1 MNVFE
6 YVKEMKA
13 KDSIVALVGVALLA
27 LFLLIIILKMLGGMR
42 RGFWRQLARTGTTL
56 LAAIGSY
63 IASVWLSNHII
74 GMLDPTTTEEL
85 ITKIDSA
92 VPGAAT
98 QIQEVIS
105 TINPQMIEY
114 ILLLPA
120 TIIIIPILTI
130 VLFLVVNLILKIIR
144 AIVVKI
150 IGIKKAKSNPERLG
164 GAVLAAVEFLIWISV
179 IMIPVCGSLSLANQT
194 FEKAISTADENS
206 KAEFVEIYDEYLLPF
221 VNNPAVSFI
230 GSISSD
236 AMSNGIA
243 TVKINNEKTNMRD
256 EVLSVAHIILID
268 GSVLKDADFTALNAE
283 EKEAVTSIINALS
296 DSPFMANI
304 LVEVI
309 HTVPTIYESGLI
321 PTDDMA
327 DFQHVIDHI
336 MVFMKTVKRQ
346 SLADDLNT
354 LKDVYF
360 GFCDSGIMSAITE
373 GQDLMKFI
381 SDDYNGDKHLLG
393 MINTLSGNVRT
404 KGIVD
409 QLYNMVLSA
418 AFSGSG
424 NSDGSNSS
432 DDILADIKIE
442 DVKQGLNDIVSVN
455 KSEYSTEE
463 EYREALSDTISTTIN
478 NTIGVELEKE
488 VVDEVANYVDEN
500 FSEQFEDLTD
510 EEFNEM
516 IFEVI
521 DIYQSYLNGEE
532 INPDDLNNLLPGG
545 ADNIL
550 PDGSNDFI
558 PGGSD
563 SE

>member
-1 MNVFE
+1 MNFFE

-13 KDSIVALVGVALLA
+13 LGTPVAIVGLGILA
-27 LFLLIIILKMLGGMR
+27 LFLLVIILKMLGGMR
-42 RGFWRQLARTGTTL
+42 RGVWRQLARTGATL
-56 LAAIGSY
+56 LAAVAAY

-74 GMLDPTTTEEL
+74 GMLDPATINEL
-85 ITKIDSA
+85 ASRIDSA
-92 VPGAAT
+92 IPGAAEN
-98 QIQEVIS
+98 IQGALS
-105 TINPQMIEY
+105 TINPELIEY

-120 TIIIIPILTI
+120 SIIIIPVLTI
-130 VLFLVVNLILKIIR
+130 ILFLVINLVFKIIR

-150 IGIKKAKSNPERLG
+150 IGLKKAKNNTERLG
-164 GAVLAAVEFLIWISV
+164 GALLSAVEFLIWITV
-179 IMIPVCGSLSLANQT
+179 VMIPICGSLSLVNET
-194 FEKAISTADENS
+194 FDKAISTADEES
-206 KAEFVEIYDEYLLPF
+206 KGELVEIYDEYLLPF
-221 VNNPAVSFI
+221 VNNPAISFVDSI
-230 GSISSD
+230 GAD
-236 AMSNGIA
+236 AMVNGIA
-243 TVKINNEKTNMRD
+243 TVKINNEKTNMRE

-268 GSVLKDADFTALNAE
+268 GSVLKEADFSALNTE
-283 EKEAVTSIINALS
+283 EKEAVTSIIDTLCE
-296 DSPFMANI
+296 SPFMANI
-304 LVEVI
+304 LVELV
-309 HTVPTIYESGLI
+309 HTVPTIYESGLL
-321 PTDDMA
+321 PVDDMA
-327 DFQHVIDHI
+327 DFQGVIDNL

-346 SLADDLNT
+346 SLGEDLDT

-409 QLYNMVLSA
+409 QLYNIVLSA

-455 KSEYSTEE
+455 KSDYETEE
-463 EYREALSDTISTTIN
+463 EYREVLSDTISTTIN

-500 FSEQFEDLTD
+500 FSEQLEDLTD
-510 EEFNEM
+510 EEFNEL

-521 DIYQSYLNGEE
+521 DIYQGYLNGEE
-532 INPDDLNNLLPGG
+532 VNPDDLENLLPGDG
-545 ADNIL
+545 EFNPDDLENLL
-550 PDGSNDFI
+550 PGED
-558 PGGSD
+558 D
-563 SE
+563 SQ